1 MEALVIASVLGFS
14 SSLPTAAAVNAS
26 VSAVA
31 SNQTINPGEQFT
43 VNIEVAPN
51 GAAIAGVQFDL
62 SFDASLVTVD
72 NITEGN
78 LLSSSGASTYFNSGA
93 TDNEAGRISGV
104 AGVIII
110 PGETVSTS
118 GTFAIVTL
126 TAGNEAGTC
135 PLTLSNVVVG
145 DINGQSIPASLVN
158 DEVAISINRPP
169 VLNSIGNKSVN
180 EGQQL
185 QFTVSATDPD
195 GNSLVYSASNLPTG
209 ASFNSSSR
217 TFSWTPTFTQ
227 STVYYNI
234 RFTVSDGS
242 LSDSEYINITVV
254 NVNRPPVLDPIGN
267 KSVNEGQ
274 QLQFTVSATDPDGNS
289 LVYSASNLPTGAS
302 FNSSSRTFS
311 WTPTFT
317 QSGIYYNVKLTS
329 SDGSMSD
336 SEYINITVVNANQ
349 APIISPIGNKTVNEG
364 QQLQFT
370 VSATDPDG
378 DSLEYS
384 ASNLPTGASFSPSS
398 RFFNWLPRYDQ
409 AGTYTSV
416 LFEADDGSLGNS
428 ESITI
433 TVNQEYDDWDA
444 NGDGLTNVLDMI
456 VIGQHWSETGQT
468 GWIREDANEDGII
481 SVLDMVL
488 VGQHLTG

>member
-169 VLNSIGNKSVN
+169 VLNS
-180 EGQQL
+180 
-185 QFTVSATDPD
+185 
-195 GNSLVYSASNLPTG
+195 
-209 ASFNSSSR
+209 
-217 TFSWTPTFTQ
+217 
-227 STVYYNI
+227 
-234 RFTVSDGS
+234 
-242 LSDSEYINITVV
+242 
-254 NVNRPPVLDPIGN
+254 IGN